1 MNKRSLIAILVIV
14 AVGVILILTI
24 FFLNSS
30 KNQPRTTTTRDA
42 KRVSY
47 IGQLESVDTKG
58 MATDAPGIYKVRV
71 DNNGTVTVGLDAGES
86 ACDRTA
92 IQVPAVKAGDKVSVS
107 GDRGTDGI
115 IQVCATGTY
124 IKAAN

>member
-14 AVGVILILTI
+14 TVGGTLALTI
-24 FFLNSS
+24 FLLSSS
-30 KNQPRTTTTRDA
+30 KNQSKTTTTSDA

-47 IGQLESVDTKG
+47 TGQLESVDTKG
-58 MATDAPGIYKVRV
+58 MATDSPGIYKVRV
-71 DNNGTVTVGLDAGES
+71 DNSTVIVGLYAGES

-92 IQVPAVKAGDKVSVS
+92 IRIPEVKVGDKVSVS

-115 IQVCATGTY
+115 VQVCATGTY

>member
-1 MNKRSLIAILVIV
+1 MNKRSLTVILVIV
-14 AVGVILILTI
+14 TVGGILALTI
-24 FFLNSS
+24 FLLNSS
-30 KNQPRTTTTRDA
+30 KNQPKITTISDA

-47 IGQLESVDTKG
+47 TGQLESVDTKG

-71 DNNGTVTVGLDAGES
+71 DNSTVTVGLDAGES

-92 IQVPAVKAGDKVSVS
+92 IRVPGVKVGDKVSVS